1 MWRRKWCLKKTELG
15 RYPGVRRQNAREEE
29 PVLQSL
35 GLYWRERGEK
45 KDKDKNKCLMPSK
58 DGASVKQSVHRAV

>member
-15 RYPGVRRQNAREEE
+15 RYPGVRRQNAWEEE

-35 GLYWRERGEK
+35 ETLLERGK
-45 KDKDKNKCLMPSK
+45 KKEIKIKT
-58 DGASVKQSVHRAV
+58 SV